1 MEHSMEHRR
10 VGRSG
15 LKVSAIGVGCNPFGI
30 EVDAATA
37 ERIVD
42 TALDH
47 GVTYFDTADSYSRG
61 VSEEIVG
68 HALAGKRDKA
78 VIGTKFGNRMGP
90 EANDKGTSRKHIIKA
105 CEASLTRLRTDYI
118 DLYQVHDPD
127 RDTPIEETMRTL
139 DDLVRQGKVR
149 YVGCSNFFEW
159 EACEAQWAAEK
170 YGLNPFIS
178 CQDFY
183 NLLYRD
189 IEKRMEPFCIKY
201 GLGMIPYFPLA
212 GALLSGAFRR
222 GQALNDTKR
231 GIRPTFRTWDSER
244 NWSVQEKLA
253 DFAEKRGWALPQM
266 ALAWLLTRPMMATTI
281 AGVEKPEQ
289 LEANIKALD
298 IRFSPEDLAEID
310 RITLVDDDR
319 TRAPVY
325 RLKDKS

>member
-1 MEHSMEHRR
+1 MEHRR

-15 LKVSAIGVGCNPFGI
+15 LKVSAIGVGCNPFGV

-37 ERIVD
+37 GRIID
-42 TALDH
+42 RALDF

-68 HALAGKRDKA
+68 QALAGKRDKA

-90 EANDKGTSRKHIIKA
+90 EANDKGASRKHIVKA

-127 RDTPIEETMRTL
+127 RKTPIEETMRAL
-139 DDLVRQGKVR
+139 DDLVHQGKVR
-149 YVGCSNFFEW
+149 YLGCSNFFEW

-170 YGLNPFIS
+170 HGLNPFIS

-201 GLGMIPYFPLA
+201 QLGMIPYFPLA

-222 GQALNDTKR
+222 GQAGNELE
-231 GIRPTFRTWDSER
+231 TW
-244 NWSVQEKLA
+244 Q
-253 DFAEKRGWALPQM
+253 
-266 ALAWLLTRPMMATTI
+266 
-281 AGVEKPEQ
+281 
-289 LEANIKALD
+289 
-298 IRFSPEDLAEID
+298 SPDLQD
-310 RITLVDDDR
+310 LGQ
-319 TRAPVY
+319 RA
-325 RLKDKS
+325 

>member
-1 MEHSMEHRR
+1 MEYRR

-30 EVDAATA
+30 EVDATTA
-37 ERIVD
+37 GRIID
-42 TALDH
+42 RALDL
-47 GVTYFDTADSYSRG
+47 GVTYFDTADSYSQG
-61 VSEEIVG
+61 ASEEIVG
-68 HALAGKRDKA
+68 QALAGMRNKA

-127 RDTPIEETMRTL
+127 RETPIEETMRAL

-149 YVGCSNFFEW
+149 YVGCSNFFDW
-159 EACEAQWAAEK
+159 EACEAQWTAEK
-170 YGLNPFIS
+170 HGLNPFIS

-189 IEKRMEPFCIKY
+189 IEKRMEPFCVKY

-222 GQALNDTKR
+222 GQALNDTRR
-231 GIRPTFRTWDSER
+231 GNRPTFRTWHSER

-253 DFAEKRGWALPQM
+253 DFANKQGWALPQM

-289 LEANIKALD
+289 LEENAKALK
-298 IRFSPEDLAEID
+298 IRFSPQHLAEID
-310 RITLVDDDR
+310 RITLVDEDR

-325 RLKDKS
+325 QLTNKSLA

>member
-1 MEHSMEHRR
+1 MEYRR

-15 LKVSAIGVGCNPFGI
+15 LKVSAIGVGGNPFGI
-30 EVDAATA
+30 EVDATTA
-37 ERIVD
+37 GRIID
-42 TALDH
+42 RALDL
-47 GVTYFDTADSYSRG
+47 GVTYLDTADSYSQG
-61 VSEEIVG
+61 ASEEIVG
-68 HALAGKRDKA
+68 QALAGKRNKA

-90 EANDKGTSRKHIIKA
+90 EANDKGTSRKHIMKA
-105 CEASLTRLRTDYI
+105 CEASLARLRTDYI

-127 RDTPIEETMRTL
+127 RETPIEETMRAL

-149 YVGCSNFFEW
+149 YLGCSNFFDW
-159 EACEAQWAAEK
+159 EACEAQWTAEK
-170 YGLNPFIS
+170 HDLNPFIS

-189 IEKRMEPFCIKY
+189 IEKRMEPFCVKY

-222 GQALNDTKR
+222 GQALNDTRR
-231 GIRPTFRTWDSER
+231 GNRPTFRTWDSER

-253 DFAEKRGWALPQM
+253 DFAKKRGWALPQM

-281 AGVEKPEQ
+281 AGIEKPEQ
-289 LEANIKALD
+289 LEANLKALE

-310 RITLVDDDR
+310 RITLIDEDR

-325 RLKDKS
+325 RLTDKS